1 MEIIR
6 TVPLNRDGFALS
18 VSGLAVIHVSHEVP
32 VAARFAVARYLLRA
46 VRSTSSA
53 YSIASVGRGKAGQLP
68 PPTGPRVFK
77 RATLIPA
84 ARPGTDRAA
93 QRVSAVSPSRVPVQR

>member
-1 MEIIR
+1 M
-6 TVPLNRDGFALS
+6 PLNRDGFALS

-32 VAARFAVARYLLRA
+32 ATARFAVARYLLRA
-46 VRSTSSA
+46 VRSTGSA
-53 YSIASVGRGKAGQLP
+53 YSIASVGRGRADQLP

-84 ARPGTDRAA
+84 ARAGTDRVAHRGA
-93 QRVSAVSPSRVPVQR
+93 VVSPSRAPVQR